1 MVDVSG
7 LQSTI
12 FDPSIVNLFFSDNA
26 ADAEIKGV
34 EGDFIYYTDG
44 GLILS
49 GAFSM
54 LDTEI
59 TKSLIPTGDI
69 VVGQELAFAPGYQAN
84 ISGRKEWTMEGGNTG
99 FWQLQISKSDKSYS
113 DIMQPNR
120 AVQDSYNLTN
130 LRAGISSDD
139 WTAEMYVD
147 NVTEERAEKSNT
159 FVFDSQREAEVS

>member
-1 MVDVSG
+1 
-7 LQSTI
+7 
-12 FDPSIVNLFFSDNA
+12 
-26 ADAEIKGV
+26 
-34 EGDFIYYTDG
+34 
-44 GLILS
+44 
-49 GAFSM
+49 M

-99 FWQLQISKSDKSYS
+99 FWQLQFSMSDKSYS

-139 WTAEMYVD
+139 WTAEML
-147 NVTEERAEKSNT
+147 SLIHI
-159 FVFDSQREAEVS
+159 